1 MAAPD
6 LRARILLHHAPAPP
20 TLSPAVAARWL
31 AALPSGRRARLER
44 LRDPADC
51 AASLAGLALL
61 RAAAHAAGLA
71 SPVLAQLEF
80 PEGGKPR
87 WPGGPDF
94 SVSHGGGHVACALIL
109 PTGRV
114 GVDLERGEAAA
125 WPELRLVLAP
135 GERVGASAEEA
146 TAAWVGK
153 EAVLKA
159 AGATL
164 AEIAG
169 VAISGARAEFDGRPW
184 RLSRPVLVPGIAC
197 AVASD
202 AAAVVEVVA
211 EDAAQLLARGP

>member
-1 MAAPD
+1 M
-6 LRARILLHHAPAPP
+6 
-20 TLSPAVAARWL
+20 
-31 AALPSGRRARLER
+31 
-44 LRDPADC
+44 
-51 AASLAGLALL
+51 
-61 RAAAHAAGLA
+61 
-71 SPVLAQLEF
+71 LAQLEF

-94 SVSHGGGHVACALIL
+94 SVSHGGGHVGCALIL

-114 GVDLERGEAAA
+114 GLDLESSGAAT
-125 WPELRLVLAP
+125 WDDLRLVLAP
-135 GERVGASAEEA
+135 GERVGCSAAEA
-146 TAAWVGK
+146 TTAWVGT

-169 VAISGARAEFDGRPW
+169 VAISGATADFDGRPW
-184 RLSRPVLVPGIAC
+184 CLSRPALAPGVAC

-202 AAAVVEVVA
+202 VAALVDAVA